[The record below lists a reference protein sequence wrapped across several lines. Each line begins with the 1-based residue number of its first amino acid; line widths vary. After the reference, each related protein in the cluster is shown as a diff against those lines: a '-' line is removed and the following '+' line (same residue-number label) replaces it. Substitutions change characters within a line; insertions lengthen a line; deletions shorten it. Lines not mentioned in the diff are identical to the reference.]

1 MNTCGVD
8 LSSEGACVVTLDGD
22 LNILSKQKIVIGN
35 HEERSAL
42 MQFTDNMSNYL
53 IENNIDQVVIKK
65 RALKGKF
72 VGSPI
77 SFKMEALIQL
87 MSYSLVFITA
97 AKIASDV
104 KRKGLIAPPEL
115 FKYLHA
121 AYFAAQIGV
130 TNYDKGNN
138 GNNK

>member
-1 MNTCGVD
+1 MNICGIN
-8 LSSEGACVVTLDGD
+8 LSSEGAYIVTLDEN
-22 LNILSKQKIVIGN
+22 LKVLSKNKIVIGN

-42 MQFTDNMSNYL
+42 IDFTDTISTYL
-53 IENNIDQVVIKK
+53 IVNNIDQVVIKK

-87 MSYSLVFITA
+87 MSFPVMFVTA

-104 KRKGLIAPPEL
+104 KRKGLVAPSEL
-115 FKYLHA
+115 FKNLHS

-130 TNYDKGNN
+130 ENYDRDAKTGN
-138 GNNK
+138 K